1 MTTALFYDT
10 ETSGLPDWH
19 APSEAPQQ
27 PHIVQIAAGLVDVE
41 SRAMIAAIDLIV
53 APDGWTIP
61 DEVVR
66 VHGISTEI
74 AQRYGVAELVALNT
88 FLDLWSCADLRVA
101 HNEPFDARIIR
112 IALKRFIGDDRP
124 NEAPS
129 SIADV
134 WSNGAAQCT
143 ARLAAPICAIPP
155 TERMRAAKR
164 FNHKTPNLAEA
175 YRHFFGRDPERQH
188 SAAAD
193 MAACMQVWFAIAD
206 LQRDRGTAAND
217 GLVSGNFQSP
227 PPAA

>member
-1 MTTALFYDT
+1 MTTMLCYDC
-10 ETSGLPDWH
+10 ETSGMPLWH
-19 APSEAPQQ
+19 EPSEDPRQ

-41 SRAMIAAIDLIV
+41 SRAMIAGIDLIV

-61 DEVVR
+61 DEVAR
-66 VHGISTEI
+66 VHGITTET

-88 FLDLWSCADLRVA
+88 FLDLWSCADLRVG

-112 IALKRFIGDDRP
+112 IGLKRYIGDDRP
-124 NEAPS
+124 NDAPS
-129 SIADV
+129 PIADV

-143 ARLAAPICAIPP
+143 ARLATPICAIPP

-164 FNHKTPNLAEA
+164 FHHKTPNLAEA

-193 MAACMQVWFAIAD
+193 MAACMQIWFAIAD
-206 LQRDRGTAAND
+206 LQRDRGTAANEALVD
-217 GLVSGNFQSP
+217 GNYTPQ
-227 PPAA
+227 PAA

>member
-1 MTTALFYDT
+1 MTTVLFYDT

-41 SRAMIAAIDLIV
+41 SRAMIAGIDLIV

-61 DEVVR
+61 DEVAR
-66 VHGISTEI
+66 VHGITTET

-112 IALKRFIGDDRP
+112 IALKRFIGDDQP
-124 NEAPS
+124 NDAPS
-129 SIADV
+129 PIADV
-134 WSNGAAQCT
+134 WSHGAAQCT
-143 ARLAAPICAIPP
+143 ARLATPICAIPP
-155 TERMRAAKR
+155 TERMRAAGR

-193 MAACMQVWFAIAD
+193 MAACMQIWFAIAD
-206 LQRDRGTAAND
+206 LQRDRGTAANEALVD
-217 GLVSGNFQSP
+217 GNYTPQ
-227 PPAA
+227 PAA